1 MAFHLF
7 RDNSN
12 ELSRVKQMT
21 LNLTTDVPQ
30 MPDSQLAVLPRILDR
45 HEVSRELLVTT
56 QISVIFHSLCFCIV
70 IFRGL

>member
-21 LNLTTDVPQ
+21 LNLTADVPQ

-45 HEVSRELLVTT
+45 HKVSRELLVTT
-56 QISVIFHSLCFCIV
+56 LISVIFHSLCFCIV